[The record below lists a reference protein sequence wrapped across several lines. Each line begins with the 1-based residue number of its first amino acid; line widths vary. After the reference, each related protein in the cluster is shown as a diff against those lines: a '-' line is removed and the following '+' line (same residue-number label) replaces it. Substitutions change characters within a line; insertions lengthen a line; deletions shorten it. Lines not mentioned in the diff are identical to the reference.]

1 MPLIGSIGVSS
12 PGFLWKGGGGTFT
25 DLTFIDSSLVNTTT
39 VTIPSSS
46 KQGDFAILFDGN
58 LENETFVTPSGW
70 TSIVTDHYTGG
81 AASKAG
87 VAISYKKLTLSD
99 PGSTVTGIST
109 GGATN
114 IDKILLVFRPD
125 AGSISTITPTSINS
139 NITGVAPASQ
149 TITTST
155 GSSPLILFANYYAY
169 GAIATRGLTGGT
181 TSPTEISN
189 GTGPGHYVKYAV
201 LSGSNFSNRTASM
214 SDSGSI
220 NSLQSFYIQFT

>member
-12 PGFLWKGGGGTFT
+12 PGFLWKGGGGGTFT

-46 KQGDFAILFDGN
+46 KEGDFAILFDGN
-58 LENETFVTPSGW
+58 LGTETFVTPSGW
-70 TSIVTDHYTGG
+70 TSIVTDHYAGG
-81 AASKAG
+81 GRAG

-109 GGATN
+109 VGATN
-114 IDKILLVFRPD
+114 VDKILLVFRPD

-139 NITGVAPASQ
+139 DITGVAPASQ

-155 GSSPLILFANYYAY
+155 GSSPLILFANYYADS
-169 GAIATRGLTGGT
+169 GIAPRGLTGGQ

-189 GTGPGHYVKYAV
+189 GTNPGHYVKYTV
-201 LSGSNFSNRTASM
+201 LSGSDFSNRTASM
-214 SDSGSI
+214 SDSGNR